1 MKIRKLQVK
10 NYKMFGDL
18 TLDFTDSDGNSS
30 DVIVIAGI
38 NGTGKTSILQLLRR
52 VFSESSNI
60 FKVKEPLMGF
70 ESESNAII
78 CDKIE
83 VEIEISKDDISSL
96 QNLISDSDSVLKKTR
111 HISAISAISEIKKR
125 LKHHIQ
131 QKKLHFN
138 FSYILE
144 QDTNGFIIRQNDFLL
159 FGALPINKLSKIFK
173 VIYFVANHSDLM
185 RSKKNIRIIDGKM
198 QDDEDYHYSSEP
210 DGVVIPIDIFS
221 QTKNIEDYIVESV
234 KQSLIENRNQT
245 GKEAIEHR
253 ITKINQLL
261 QVTSLKTKLTDI
273 DNSGPVFETFT
284 GKKISSSGLSGG
296 EKQLYYRAIMLD
308 QISPKNSII
317 MIDEPENSLHPTWQS
332 EVLKL
337 YKNIGL
343 NNHQVI
349 LVTHSPH
356 IIASVD
362 PKNLFLLDID
372 QNTKQIKFTNAAS
385 DGLHSKGVEPNRI
398 LKEIMSTPLRDF
410 DTQKRIDSVADLL
423 RLNPA
428 LIDEPENKSL
438 IENLIADLGRQDPF
452 VIRLTHQL
460 NILKTRK
467 L

>member
-18 TLDFTDSDGNSS
+18 TSDFTDSDGNSS

-52 VFSESSNI
+52 IFSESSNI

-70 ESESNAII
+70 EAESNAII

-83 VEIEISKDDISSL
+83 VEIEISKDDIFSL
-96 QNLISDSDSVLKKTR
+96 QNLINDADAVLRKTR
-111 HISAISAISEIKKR
+111 HTAAISAISEINKR
-125 LKHHIQ
+125 FKHHIQ

-198 QDDEDYHYSSEP
+198 KDDEDYHNGFEA
-210 DGVVIPIDIFS
+210 DGVVFPIDIFS
-221 QTKNIEDYIVESV
+221 QQEAVKNYIVESV

-245 GKEAIEHR
+245 GKDAIENH
-253 ITKINQLL
+253 ITNINNLL
-261 QVTSLKTKLTDI
+261 QGVSLKTKLVDI
-273 DNSGPVFETFT
+273 TPDEPIFESVS
-284 GKKISSSGLSGG
+284 GKKILLSDLSGG
-296 EKQLYYRAIMLD
+296 EKQLYYRAALLNKLSL
-308 QISPKNSII
+308 QNSLI

-343 NNHQVI
+343 NNQVI

-372 QNTKQIKFTNAAS
+372 RNTKQIKFHNAAR

-398 LKEIMSTPLRDF
+398 LKEIMGTPLRDF
-410 DTQKRIDSVADLL
+410 ETQKRIDSVADLL

-428 LIDEPENKSL
+428 LIDAPENNLL